1 MRKWSGANRIV
12 SAAKMTVVGIDVG
25 GERKG
30 FYAVAL
36 QNGPFSLRL
45 YTVIRR

>member
-1 MRKWSGANRIV
+1 MI
-12 SAAKMTVVGIDVG
+12 VVGIDVG

-36 QNGPFSLRL
+36 RDGLVVATQKSTNPSTFVDWCLVYTARL
-45 YTVIRR
+45 